1 MNEVKRRF
9 WQWYHDRGL
18 SVIDG
23 YFDPKVIDRCLDQF
37 DGYKLVREED
47 MLDTFSARLNHI
59 ERRLDALEAFKEE
72 IRSSK
77 PKREIFSGSVETGE
91 KIISKVTL
99 R

>member
-37 DGYKLVREED
+37 DGYRLVKIEPDKQAFSEFD
-47 MLDTFSARLNHI
+47 PYASVVVPAMLLAKI
-59 ERRLDALEAFKEE
+59 ERRLDALEGKQTKNE
-72 IRSSK
+72 RLDK
-77 PKREIFSGSVETGE
+77 
-91 KIISKVTL
+91 
-99 R
+99 